1 MNTTRH
7 NRDNG
12 AAVLTG
18 RSQYRGV
25 PGKMAVAFLMLA
37 LMAVINPFTVQ
48 AARERYVLDFNDVQI
63 RGNGCE
69 PATIFLRKAFREQY
83 PWVELADMDLRKVVL
98 VAKSKRGKGGAQLR
112 VGEWLT
118 ENYTVAGRSVDFR
131 DRRKITFDKVQF
143 HNPSP
148 GSHGAWQID
157 LRGNF
162 IVRKVVL
169 ELENYRW
176 RDRYYGRKHHYN
188 THRFDSRYYSG
199 R

>member
-1 MNTTRH
+1 MKRK
-7 NRDNG
+7 RDSQHNG
-12 AAVLTG
+12 AVGLA
-18 RSQYRGV
+18 QKQQNRGV
-25 PGKMAVAFLMLA
+25 PKKMAVAFLMLA
-37 LMAVINPFTVQ
+37 LMALGSPFTVQ

-63 RGNGCE
+63 RGNRGE

-83 PWVELADMDLRKVVL
+83 PRVELADMDLRKVVL

-118 ENYTVAGRSVDFR
+118 ENYAVAGRSVDFR

-143 HNPSP
+143 HNPSVS
-148 GSHGAWQID
+148 SHGPWQID

-188 THRFDSRYYSG
+188 KHRFDSRYYSG